1 MRKIIRKINLLLLSL
16 LAALILSSCV
26 TVIPERFESN
36 LKFLANYGYV
46 EYNFKGNVLV
56 ADAAL
61 DVQNNKATQAETDK
75 MMREAEK
82 TILNDDRNAIG
93 GSQFKSLKYLG
104 GNRFSAEQQVKTSFV
119 DDISFF
125 QSDDSVVFVEII
137 ENDPP
142 DDPKYYGE
150 YTIKAFALDDEMRDK
165 MSQLKVRQRGTFSVE
180 TDCRVLKHNAHTVA
194 RSGRN
199 YVYTWNIEGK
209 QDAPA
214 ILTLRAQ
221 VPKGTLH

>member
-1 MRKIIRKINLLLLSL
+1 MHKKFLLLSL
-16 LAALILSSCV
+16 LALLFASSCV

-36 LKFLANYGYV
+36 LKFLATYGYV

-61 DVQNNKATQAETDK
+61 DVQNNKTSQADTDK

-82 TILNDDRNAIG
+82 TILQDDRNAMG
-93 GSQFKSLKYLG
+93 GSQFRSLKYLG
-104 GNRFSAEQQVKTSFV
+104 GNRFSAEQQVKSSFV
-119 DDISFF
+119 EDISYF

-142 DDPKYYGE
+142 DDPSYYGE
-150 YTIKAFALDDEMRDK
+150 YTIKAFALDDEMLDK
-165 MSQLKVRQRGTFSVE
+165 MSQLKVRQRGTFAVE

-194 RSGRN
+194 RNGRN
-199 YVYTWNIEGK
+199 YIYTWKIEGK
-209 QDAPA
+209 QEAPA
-214 ILTLRAQ
+214 MLTLRAQ
-221 VPKGTLH
+221 VPRVTRN

>member
-1 MRKIIRKINLLLLSL
+1 MPKKLFFLSLFGLLL
-16 LAALILSSCV
+16 ASSCV

-36 LKFLANYGYV
+36 VKFLATYGYV

-61 DVQNNKATQAETDK
+61 DVQNKKATQADTDK
-75 MMREAEK
+75 MMLEAEK
-82 TILNDDRNAIG
+82 TILSNDRSAMGEN
-93 GSQFKSLKYLG
+93 QFRSLKYLG

-119 DDISFF
+119 DDISYF
-125 QSDDSVVFVEII
+125 QSDDSVAFVEII

-150 YTIKAFALDDEMRDK
+150 YTIKAFALDDKMRDR
-165 MSQLKVRQRGTFSVE
+165 MSQLRVSQRGTFSIE
-180 TDCRVLKHNAHTVA
+180 TDCRVLNHNAHTVA

-199 YVYTWNIEGK
+199 YVYTWRIEGK

-214 ILTLRAQ
+214 MLTLRAQ
-221 VPKGTLH
+221 VPRGTKN